1 MNRNKCQ
8 KCGLVNLAADK
19 VCRRCGAPL
28 SDTGEASSELADE
41 GKVKKR
47 GIVRRLLWILGT
59 TCAILLVWYASLI
72 VSSERLGFDERQEV
86 YRAVELLDQRGFG
99 KEAFAFRHLVA
110 LRGTDNW
117 WNKYVG
123 HRDAYAATNFPFEA
137 VTLYPEFFKA
147 STDDTERAVMLL
159 HEAYH
164 LYGHGEEA
172 ALEGV
177 WRDKQR
183 LGWTEEKYGH
193 SQVWDNT
200 KELTRTLV
208 PKLFSCGPEGQSDC
222 TQ

>member
-1 MNRNKCQ
+1 MNRNKCKQ
-8 KCGLVNLAADK
+8 CSLVNLASDQ
-19 VCRRCGAPL
+19 VCRRCGEPL
-28 SDTGEASSELADE
+28 GETSETSPDAAGE

-47 GIVRRLLWILGT
+47 GILRRLLWITGT
-59 TCAILLVWYASLI
+59 TCAILFVWYASLI
-72 VSSERLGFDERQEV
+72 ISSERLGFDERQEV
-86 YRAVELLDQRGFG
+86 YRATEILDQKGFG
-99 KEAFAFRHLVA
+99 KEAFALRHLVTY
-110 LRGTDNW
+110 RGTDNW

-123 HRDAYAATNFPFEA
+123 HRDAYAATNFPFEV

-147 STDDTERAVMLL
+147 SADDNERAAMLL

-164 LYGHGEEA
+164 LYGHAEEA

-183 LGWTEEKYGH
+183 LGWTEDKYGH

-208 PKLFSCGPEGQSDC
+208 PKLFSCGADAQSDC